1 MGVVERERKA
11 MSGDV
16 TNSGAADAIESVKAL
31 EERRKAATVAADL
44 VALDEILADDL
55 VWTHASGNSDSKSEW
70 MAKVGGGKVK
80 YHAFSF
86 DEARYRAY
94 EGAVVMNGRGSTS
107 VYHHGGI
114 DTFRMSV
121 TAVYAKSGP
130 SWQLVA
136 MQVTRIP

>member
-1 MGVVERERKA
+1 

-16 TNSGAADAIESVKAL
+16 TNAGAGTAIEQVKDL
-31 EERRKAATVAADL
+31 DERRKAATVAVELD
-44 VALDEILADDL
+44 VLDEILADDL
-55 VWTHASGNSDSKSEW
+55 VWTHASGLSDSKSEW
-70 MAKVGGGKVK
+70 MAKVGSGKVK
-80 YHAFSF
+80 YHSFTF
-86 DEARYRAY
+86 DETRYRAY

-114 DTFRMSV
+114 DTFKMSV

-136 MQVTRIP
+136 MQVTRIA

>member
-1 MGVVERERKA
+1 

-16 TNSGAADAIESVKAL
+16 TNTEAGSAIEAVKAL
-31 EERRKAATVAADL
+31 DERRRAATIAADL
-44 VALDEILADDL
+44 DALDEILADDL
-55 VWTHASGNSDSKSEW
+55 VWTHASGHSDSKSEW
-70 MAKVGGGKVK
+70 LAKVGSGKVK
-80 YHAFSF
+80 YHSF
-86 DEARYRAY
+86 VFEETRYRAY

-107 VYHHGGI
+107 VHHHGGI

-136 MQVTRIP
+136 MQVTKIA